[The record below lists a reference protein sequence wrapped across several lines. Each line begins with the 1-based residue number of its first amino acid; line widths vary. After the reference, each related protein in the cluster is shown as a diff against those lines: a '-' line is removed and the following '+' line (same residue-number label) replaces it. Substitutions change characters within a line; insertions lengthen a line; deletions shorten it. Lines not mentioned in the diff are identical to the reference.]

1 MPHTLAPLQRITLD
15 VNVSPQEEL
24 AVHLLLL
31 ESWQLRRW
39 SFHAG
44 LLLLQDI
51 FKTFNQAA
59 NDWRQKDQLTVREQK
74 WIIEQKSEAG
84 GS

>member
-1 MPHTLAPLQRITLD
+1 MP
-15 VNVSPQEEL
+15 
-24 AVHLLLL
+24 
-31 ESWQLRRW
+31 
-39 SFHAG
+39 G

-74 WIIEQKSEAG
+74 WIIEQRSEAG